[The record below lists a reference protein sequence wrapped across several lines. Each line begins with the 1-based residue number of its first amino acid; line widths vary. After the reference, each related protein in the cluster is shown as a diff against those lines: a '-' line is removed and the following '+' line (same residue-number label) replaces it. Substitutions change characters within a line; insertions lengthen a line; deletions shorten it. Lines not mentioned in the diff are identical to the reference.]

1 MALKKY
7 ILTIEFDDSGDNCEY
22 IQEEFVDDTPEET
35 KIIYVVI
42 ELQKGQVEL
51 HAEPVIWISL
61 SSTLSLMCDF
71 YYAEESR
78 EDVDLFVRVLLG

>member
-35 KIIYVVI
+35 KIIYEAKLDKYFSDMDI
-42 ELQKGQVEL
+42 ACLTEFNIGK
-51 HAEPVIWISL
+51 S
-61 SSTLSLMCDF
+61 
-71 YYAEESR
+71 
-78 EDVDLFVRVLLG
+78 

>member
-35 KIIYVVI
+35 KIIYEAKLDKYFSDTDI
-42 ELQKGQVEL
+42 
-51 HAEPVIWISL
+51 ASL
-61 SSTLSLMCDF
+61 TEFNIGKS
-71 YYAEESR
+71 
-78 EDVDLFVRVLLG
+78 